1 MMKKHYLIVNP
12 EGGKK
17 KGLHILKKI
26 KPVFEDVNVELSILK
41 TEYAGH
47 ARHYAETLD
56 YTDYDGL
63 CAIGGDGSMY
73 ELINGMLE
81 REDQKM
87 LPIGLITGGTGNSFM
102 YDVNC
107 LDPIEAAKRIS
118 NFKLRPID
126 IAQVQT
132 KDENFYAFNII
143 GWGLATD
150 AGILAEKLRWLGGI
164 RYDVASIIEVLKGK
178 KRIATLIV
186 DGKEYKEDFVFII
199 ACNTIHTGKAMK
211 MAPHAKLNDGLI
223 DLIIVRKTS
232 RIKLLKLF
240 PKLFSGDHVKS
251 SLVDYK
257 QVNQFSIII
266 EGEDRLTIDGELIG
280 KTPLHVNILPNKIN
294 VLV

>member
-1 MMKKHYLIVNP
+1 MMQKHYLIVNP

-17 KGLHILKKI
+17 NGLHILKKI
-26 KPVFEDVNVELSILK
+26 KPVFEDANVELSILK

-56 YTDYDGL
+56 YTDYDCL
-63 CAIGGDGSMY
+63 CAIGGDGTMY

-280 KTPLHVNILPNKIN
+280 KTPLHVNMLPNKIS